1 MAMRRFEL
9 NGTSCQHR
17 RRLANLLLAAALLFP
32 NWASAHDTTPFPFT
46 PDVIM
51 EGPVPLLEE
60 HDQLKDELLPIVHE
74 CPELAVTI
82 RAQDITEDKL
92 AKGCAIL
99 KDTEG
104 HFHATLQTDP
114 ASPLRGEELEMLAF
128 SDPNDMNEY
137 WKTVHSGGRDAGFA
151 AAYIW
156 KSDVTT
162 TAVAL
167 LGGVGYS
174 VWAHEYVHHL
184 DWTFN
189 QKTRH
194 CVYPGGGSYVNRSPV
209 EGLAQY
215 IVNRDSGAAV
225 SLIGDGSDLP
235 DLLDAWRYW
244 EHDDQDTFQYGWGYL
259 IVRFLFEEHPQVIL
273 KLYDMIRIFSCS
285 DHDVFRNLQSYAD
298 EALPPL
304 NDDFHRWARSFTNLT
319 RIRQI
324 EPITLFLDD
333 DGNRVWGDVLDAY
346 GRLVW
351 RSYFHT
357 SRQDLTMSVSYSALD
372 VVDLPLTTEIWYV
385 LPFGIGSVDV
395 TVTLT
400 APDGESAQ
408 QTFTVHVARDAHWQL
423 KPIVLRDPVST
434 EEGYQAVNLATY
446 FTGPAVEESEFVVES
461 HNPDVALAEVRD
473 GYLVITAVSV
483 GEAEVTVRGDYHGRV
498 GEQTFT
504 IVVTNTCPSWLCER
518 SFFTGWRSALLQQA
532 ADATNPQAES
542 EATRPR

>member
-1 MAMRRFEL
+1 MPYL
-9 NGTSCQHR
+9 HR
-17 RRLANLLLAAALLFP
+17 RNFANLLLAALLLCP
-32 NWASAHDTTPFPFT
+32 NMASAHDPALGSFT
-46 PDVIM
+46 YDDIM
-51 EGPVPLLEE
+51 EDLALSLEE

-82 RAQDITEDKL
+82 RAKDLAKYRL

-99 KDTEG
+99 KETEEY
-104 HFHATLQTDP
+104 FHATLQTDP
-114 ASPLRGEELEMLAF
+114 ASPLWREELEMLWF
-128 SDPNDMNEY
+128 SDPNEMNEY
-137 WKTVHSGGRDAGFA
+137 WKTAYSGGRDAGFA
-151 AAYIW
+151 AAYLVRR
-156 KSDVTT
+156 SDWT

-167 LGGVGYS
+167 LGGVSYGI
-174 VWAHEYVHHL
+174 WAHEYVHHL

-189 QKTRH
+189 QSSYCST
-194 CVYPGGGSYVNRSPV
+194 PGAPRYKHLGPL

-215 IVNRDSGAAV
+215 IVGRDFGNEV
-225 SLIGDGSDLP
+225 YLIGDGSNLP
-235 DLLDAWRYW
+235 DLIDAWRYW
-244 EHDDQDTFQYGWGYL
+244 EHDDWSDFQYGWGYL
-259 IVRFLFEEHPQVIL
+259 IVRFLFEEYPQVIL
-273 KLYDMIRIFSCS
+273 KLYDMIRMIGCS
-285 DHDVFRNLQSYAD
+285 LDYDVSLSLESYVD

-319 RIRQI
+319 RVRQI

-333 DGNRVWGDVLDAY
+333 DGIYVRGDVLDNFD
-346 GRLVW
+346 RLVW
-351 RSYFHT
+351 RRYFHT
-357 SRQDLTMSVSYSALD
+357 SRQDLTMSVSYSTPGVA
-372 VVDLPLTTEIWYV
+372 DLPPSTRWQAWNVRPIA
-385 LPFGIGSVDV
+385 IGSVDI

-400 APDGESAQ
+400 APDGDSAS

-446 FTGPAVEESEFVVES
+446 FTGPAVEESEFVAES
-461 HNPDVALAEVRD
+461 HNPHVALAEVRD
-473 GYLVITAVSV
+473 GHLVIAAVSV

-532 ADATNPQAES
+532 ADAADPQAQPEV
-542 EATRPR
+542 TPGR

>member
-1 MAMRRFEL
+1 MRRFES

-17 RRLANLLLAAALLFP
+17 RRLANLLLAALLLCP
-32 NWASAHDTTPFPFT
+32 NMASATTPRPGSFT
-46 PDVIM
+46 HDDIM
-51 EGPVPLLEE
+51 EDFALSLEE

-74 CPELAVTI
+74 CPGLAVTI
-82 RAQDITEDKL
+82 RAQDIAKYRL

-99 KDTEG
+99 KETEE

-137 WKTVHSGGRDAGFA
+137 WKTVYSGGRDAGFA
-151 AAYIW
+151 GTYLFRR
-156 KSDVTT
+156 SDWT

-167 LGGVGYS
+167 LGGAGYGI
-174 VWAHEYVHHL
+174 WAHEYVHHL

-189 QKTRH
+189 QTYY
-194 CVYPGGGSYVNRSPV
+194 CTYWWGGKAYLNLGPF
-209 EGLAQY
+209 EALAEY
-215 IVNRDSGAAV
+215 ITNRDFGAAV
-225 SLIGDGSDLP
+225 SLIGDGSNLP

-244 EHDDQDTFQYGWGYL
+244 EHDDQGKFQYGWGYL

-273 KLYDMIRIFSCS
+273 KLYDMIRMVSCS
-285 DHDVFRNLQSYAD
+285 DHNVFWNLQSYAD

-304 NDDFHRWARSFTNLT
+304 NDDFHRWARSFANLT
-319 RIRQI
+319 RVRQI
-324 EPITLFLDD
+324 EPITLFVDD
-333 DGNRVWGDVLDAY
+333 DGIRVRDILDNFVS
-346 GRLVW
+346 LVW
-351 RSYFHT
+351 RRYFHT
-357 SRQDLTMSVSYSALD
+357 SRQDLTMSVSFSTPD
-372 VVDLPLTTEIWYV
+372 VADLAPSTRWEIWV
-385 LPFGIGSVDV
+385 VVPIDIGSVDV

-408 QTFTVHVARDAHWQL
+408 QTFTVNVARDAHWQL

-446 FTGPAVEESEFVVES
+446 FTGAAVEESEFVVES

-483 GEAEVTVRGDYHGRV
+483 GETEVTVRGDYHGRV

-504 IVVTNTCPSWLCER
+504 IVVTNACPPWLCER
-518 SFFTGWRSALLQQA
+518 SFSTGWRSALLQQA
-532 ADATNPQAES
+532 ADAANRQAES
-542 EATRPR
+542 EVTHPR